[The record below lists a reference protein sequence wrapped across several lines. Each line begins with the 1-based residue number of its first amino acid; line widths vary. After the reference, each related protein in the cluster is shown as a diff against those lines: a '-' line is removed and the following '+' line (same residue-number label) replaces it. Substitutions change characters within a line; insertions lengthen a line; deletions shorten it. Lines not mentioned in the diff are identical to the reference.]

1 MPGNIVVATCGCGY
15 EKELSPGFAFG
26 ADQSYSIAYNQGG
39 NELDTFEESIIDR
52 DNLERVADP
61 FVMSDEEDEF
71 VDTLD
76 PENIKPEEMDK
87 LREAIF
93 GRYTGNMRPIKCPR
107 CKNVSLFLHQR
118 GHWD

>member
-39 NELDTFEESIIDR
+39 NELDTFEEGIIDR

-61 FVMSDEEDEF
+61 FAMSDEDDDF
-71 VDTLD
+71 IDSLD
-76 PENIKPEEMDK
+76 PDNIKPEEMDK
-87 LREAIF
+87 LSESILGTDAEKLH
-93 GRYTGNMRPIKCPR
+93 PIKCPS
-107 CKNVSLFLHQR
+107 CKNISLFLHHR